1 MRLAFWRKGG
11 GEPVGEAAS
20 ADPIADNDAEAP
32 SVRQAAAILRQ
43 KKWRVLAPT
52 ALALLLSLA
61 VVSLMAPRYQSTL
74 QLSSERPS
82 AVRQQLLKSRDIAR
96 EVIDSTKLM
105 ERPEFD
111 PVRGQP
117 SALKSLASLAG
128 VAKDP
133 LAQTPE
139 QRVLAAYFDRLTVDA
154 DDAARTLVVGFQ
166 SSDPNL
172 AEEVVEAI
180 AEHAEVLEET
190 LRQQQ
195 SSADAQRRT
204 GAIDQQRKRLADAEA
219 RVAQLR
225 AVSADGDGA
234 ADLNTELIKARAQKS
249 EAEAKARRL
258 QDALQSGRP
267 IDVAA
272 LDAEPMRRL
281 TERRAALR
289 GELAQ
294 QSLTL
299 LDGHPRIKELKAQLA
314 ELDRQLRAEATRQA
328 QSLEMEARLAAERI
342 DSLTANLEQLARQP
356 SPASDKSQLAAAER
370 DLNAQ
375 RAKLESELAA
385 GRATAEP
392 EATDAEAADQQMVS
406 TTPVAPRKL
415 PIVLAATLATMLLSA
430 GVTVARHRP
439 RPTTPSEADDGA
451 DEDVAEQGAAME
463 SEQQQLE
470 ATPQREPEPLTPPVE
485 TAIEVPADP
494 VPTFTAAVPDTHPAL
509 AAAVSDLE
517 ALAAEL
523 NKAGPAA
530 RKLTFLGARQPGGAT
545 MTALTLA
552 RLLSRHGKVVLV
564 DLSPCSLALRAI
576 STDPS
581 APGLAELLRDQ
592 ASFRQIINRDRFS
605 QVHLVT
611 TGVGGADRA
620 LLRTPRLNLAV
631 DALLRVYDHVLLDAS
646 AATDLSAELLSTGAH
661 AIVLPEPDMTAEQR
675 AQRCAQLGAIGFA
688 QVTLLSERPQPALSL
703 PMVEPAAA

>member
-11 GEPVGEAAS
+11 GVPVGEAAT
-20 ADPIADNDAEAP
+20 ADPTADNDAEAP
-32 SVRQAAAILRQ
+32 SGRQAAAILRQ

-61 VVSLMAPRYQSTL
+61 IVSLMAPRYQSTL

-96 EVIDSTKLM
+96 EVIDSAKLM

-128 VAKDP
+128 LAKDP
-133 LAQTPE
+133 LVQTPE
-139 QRVLAAYFDRLTVDA
+139 QRVLAAYFDRLTVEA

-195 SSADAQRRT
+195 ASADAQRRT
-204 GAIDQQRKRLADAEA
+204 GAIDQQRKRLAEAEA

-225 AVSADGDGA
+225 ALSVDGDGA
-234 ADLNTELIKARAQKS
+234 ANLNTELIKARAQKS
-249 EAEAKARRL
+249 EAEAKARLL

-328 QSLEMEARLAAERI
+328 QSLEVEARLAAERI

-370 DLNAQ
+370 ELNAQ
-375 RAKLESELAA
+375 RVKLESEQAA

-439 RPTTPSEADDGA
+439 RPAAPSEADDGA
-451 DEDVAEQGAAME
+451 DEDVGEQGTAM
-463 SEQQQLE
+463 
-470 ATPQREPEPLTPPVE
+470 EPEPLTPPVE

-494 VPTFTAAVPDTHPAL
+494 VPAFTAAVPDTHPAL
-509 AAAVSDLE
+509 AAAVGDLE

-523 NKAGPAA
+523 SKAGRAA

-552 RLLSRHGKVVLV
+552 RLLSRSAKVVLI
-564 DLSPCSLALRAI
+564 DLAPSSLALRAI
-576 STDPS
+576 STDPA
-581 APGLAELLRDQ
+581 APGLAELLLKQ
-592 ASFRQIINRDRFS
+592 ASFGDIINRDRFS
-605 QVHLVT
+605 QLHLVT
-611 TGVGGADRA
+611 TGHGGADRA
-620 LLRTPRLNLAV
+620 LLRSPELNLV
-631 DALLRVYDHVLLDAS
+631 LDALLRVYDHVLLDAS
-646 AATDLSAELLSTGAH
+646 AATDLSAGLLSAQAH
-661 AIVLPEPDMTAEQR
+661 AIVLPEPDMTAHEQAQRR
-675 AQRCAQLGAIGFA
+675 AQLMAVGFSDVTMLGSPPPLA
-688 QVTLLSERPQPALSL
+688 V
-703 PMVEPAAA
+703 PAAA